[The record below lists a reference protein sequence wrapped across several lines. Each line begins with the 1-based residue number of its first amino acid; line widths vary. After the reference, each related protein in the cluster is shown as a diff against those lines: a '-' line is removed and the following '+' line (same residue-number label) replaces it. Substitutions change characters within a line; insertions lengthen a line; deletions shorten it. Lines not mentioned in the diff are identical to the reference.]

1 MAGSEKSDDRARRQR
16 RFTIDPEGAETG
28 ALGEMADLS
37 GADVLEVGCG
47 DGRLT
52 LRYAE
57 QAASVLAID
66 TAADEVETARDAT
79 PRRLRPT
86 VTFEVADIT
95 EVDLA
100 PAAYDVAILAHS
112 L

>member
-1 MAGSEKSDDRARRQR
+1 MSV
-16 RFTIDPEGAETG
+16 TIDPEGAETG
-28 ALGEMADLS
+28 VLGEMVDLS

-52 LRYAE
+52 WRYAE

-66 TAADEVETARDAT
+66 TAVDEVEKARRAT
-79 PRRLRPT
+79 PPRLRPT
-86 VTFEVADIT
+86 VTFEVADII
-95 EVDLA
+95 EAELL
-100 PAAYDVAILAHS
+100 PAAYDAAILAHS

>member
-1 MAGSEKSDDRARRQR
+1 MRVN
-16 RFTIDPEGAETG
+16 IDPEGAETG
-28 ALGEMADLS
+28 ALAELVDLS

-52 LRYAE
+52 WRYAG

-66 TAADEVETARDAT
+66 TAADEIEQAREAT
-79 PRRLRPT
+79 PPRLRPT
-86 VTFEVADIT
+86 VTFEVVDIT
-95 EVDLA
+95 DAELS
-100 PAAYDVAILAHS
+100 PAAFDVAILAHS

>member
-1 MAGSEKSDDRARRQR
+1 MSV
-16 RFTIDPEGAETG
+16 TIDPEGSEIR
-28 ALGEMADLS
+28 ALGEMVDLS
-37 GADVLEVGCG
+37 GADILEVGCG

-52 LRYAE
+52 WRYAD

-66 TAADEVETARDAT
+66 TAVDEVEKARQTA
-79 PRRLRPT
+79 PPRLRLT
-86 VTFEVADIT
+86 LTFEVADIT
-95 EVDLA
+95 EDELP

>member
-1 MAGSEKSDDRARRQR
+1 MSV
-16 RFTIDPEGAETG
+16 TIDPEGSEIR
-28 ALGEMADLS
+28 ALGDMVDLS

-52 LRYAE
+52 WRYAD

-66 TAADEVETARDAT
+66 TAADEVEKARQTT

-86 VTFEVADIT
+86 LTFEVADIT
-95 EVDLA
+95 EDELP
-100 PAAYDVAILAHS
+100 PASYDVAILAHS